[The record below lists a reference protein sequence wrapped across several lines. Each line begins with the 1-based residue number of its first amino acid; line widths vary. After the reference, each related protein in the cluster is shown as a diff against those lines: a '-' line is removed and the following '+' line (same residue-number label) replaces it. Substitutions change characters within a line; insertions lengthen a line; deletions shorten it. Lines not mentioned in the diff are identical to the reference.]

1 MTAWCC
7 TADMLKTIWAIWERG
22 AAGMQSQ
29 ALGLAEALFT
39 TEGFAMPEGF
49 EVALRAPQRW
59 LPMHPLF
66 AGMGAL
72 SPDTLAPIMAQ
83 AGKQGWPDLLIASG
97 RKAAFAALAIRKASG
112 GRTRTVLTQDPRSNP
127 RYWDIL
133 VVPEHDRVRGP
144 NVLLTNGALHRVT
157 RFKLES
163 GAEAIRAQYAH
174 IPRPRV
180 AVLVGGS
187 NRNYTL
193 DEDWMREF
201 VAQLRRMVERSGCGI
216 LATVSRR
223 TGEAEANI
231 LRGGLAS
238 LPATLWDGQGPNPYF
253 GFLGLAD
260 AIVVTSESIS
270 MISEAC
276 STGKPVLVA
285 RLPGRSKRFEQFY
298 DGLLRRGLIQ
308 WFDGRLMQWENGRID
323 DMDHIARDIRDRLG
337 WA

>member
-1 MTAWCC
+1 
-7 TADMLKTIWAIWERG
+7 MLKTIWAIWERG

-39 TEGFAMPEGF
+39 TEGFALPVGF
-49 EVALRAPQRW
+49 EVALRAPHTW
-59 LPMHPLF
+59 LPMLPAF
-66 AGMGAL
+66 ASLSAL
-72 SPDTLAPIMAQ
+72 TPDTLKPLHELA
-83 AGKQGWPDLLIASG
+83 KEQGWPDLLIASG
-97 RKAAFAALAIRKASG
+97 RKAAFAALAIKKASG
-112 GRTRTVLTQDPRSNP
+112 GKTRTVLTQDPRSNP
-127 RYWDIL
+127 RNWDLL

-144 NVLLTNGALHRVT
+144 NVLLTHGALHRVT
-157 RFKLES
+157 KFKLDS
-163 GAEAIRAQYAH
+163 GAQSLRAECAM
-174 IPRPRV
+174 IPTPRV

-193 DEDWMREF
+193 DEEWMRDF
-201 VAQLRRMVERSGCGI
+201 VGQLRRMVERSGCGI

-223 TGEAEANI
+223 TGEAETNL

-238 LPATLWDGQGPNPYF
+238 LPAILWDGKGPNPYF
-253 GFLGLAD
+253 GFLGIAD
-260 AIVVTSESIS
+260 VIVVTCESIS

-298 DGLLRRGLIQ
+298 DSLLQRGLIQ
-308 WFDGRLMQWENGRID
+308 WFDGRLMLWENSRID